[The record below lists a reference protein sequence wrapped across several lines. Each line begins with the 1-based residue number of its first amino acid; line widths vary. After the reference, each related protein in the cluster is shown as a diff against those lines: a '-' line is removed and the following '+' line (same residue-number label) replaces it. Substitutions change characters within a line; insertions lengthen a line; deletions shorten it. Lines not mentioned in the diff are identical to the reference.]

1 MGYVDKTRFSGSIYL
16 GLPANFNDKIILR
29 RINLIDTIPDFYNK
43 NLNMVEVGC
52 GNGAT
57 SLRLAEKFNKID
69 CLDISPLNQNDFE
82 NYKNKLHVHNCNFS
96 IVNIENQNELKN
108 KYDRLIC
115 FEVIEHF
122 SDDSSVSKLFDMLKS
137 GGKAA
142 ITVPNKWWIFETHG
156 AKLPFL
162 KWNRVPFFSWL
173 PKPIH
178 QKYANAR
185 IYTSSR
191 IVKLLQN
198 AGFIVK
204 DVKYITAPMDVLKEG
219 KLKDLLTNFLF
230 KNNTTKIPIFST
242 SIFISAEKS

>member
-1 MGYVDKTRFSGSIYL
+1 MIPYL
-16 GLPANFNDKIILR
+16 IFYGN
-29 RINLIDTIPDFYNK
+29 NLD
-43 NLNMVEVGC
+43 LVEVGC

-57 SLRLAEKFNKID
+57 SLRLADKFKSID

-82 NYKNKLHVHNCNFS
+82 TYKNKLNVKNCNFS
-96 IVNIENQNELKN
+96 IINIEEQNELKN

-122 SDDSSVSKLFDMLKS
+122 SDDKSVSKLFDMLKP

-156 AKLPFL
+156 AKLPLL

-185 IYTSSR
+185 IYTTNR

-198 AGFIVK
+198 SGFVINN
-204 DVKYITAPMDVLKEG
+204 VKYITAPMDVLKEG
-219 KLKDLLTNFLF
+219 KLKDTLTGSIF
-230 KNNTTKIPIFST
+230 KNDTTTIPMFST
-242 SIFISAEKS
+242 SIFISAEKP